1 MDPASLLSLAGEKA
15 TNPTPA
21 LPLIGE
27 GAMDLAP
34 LLPLAGEKATNPTPT
49 LPLVGEGA
57 MDPAPLLPLPG
68 EKATNPASALPLAGE
83 SKADPAI
90 GSTLDPNLTLL
101 ARQGTTVHLPLVK
114 GEAGRGLPVW
124 AKRGAGVQI
133 CSQVCTQAP

>member
-1 MDPASLLSLAGEKA
+1 M
-15 TNPTPA
+15 
-21 LPLIGE
+21 
-27 GAMDLAP
+27 
-34 LLPLAGEKATNPTPT
+34 NPTPT
-49 LPLVGEGA
+49 LPLARV
-57 MDPAPLLPLPG
+57 
-68 EKATNPASALPLAGE
+68 KATNPTSVLPLAGE

-101 ARQGTTVHLPLVK
+101 ARQGMAVHLPLVK

>member
-1 MDPASLLSLAGEKA
+1 M
-15 TNPTPA
+15 NPTPA

-34 LLPLAGEKATNPTPT
+34 LLSLAE
-49 LPLVGEGA
+49 
-57 MDPAPLLPLPG
+57 
-68 EKATNPASALPLAGE
+68 E

-90 GSTLDPNLTLL
+90 CHPSRFQSDPF

-114 GEAGRGLPVW
+114 GEAERGLPVW

>member
-1 MDPASLLSLAGEKA
+1 M
-15 TNPTPA
+15 NPTPA

-34 LLPLAGEKATNPTPT
+34 LLSLAE
-49 LPLVGEGA
+49 E
-57 MDPAPLLPLPG
+57 
-68 EKATNPASALPLAGE
+68 SE

-101 ARQGTTVHLPLVK
+101 ARQGMAVHLPLVK

>member
-1 MDPASLLSLAGEKA
+1 MDLASLLSLAGEKA

-34 LLPLAGEKATNPTPT
+34 LLPLAGEKATNPTP
-49 LPLVGEGA
+49 
-57 MDPAPLLPLPG
+57 
-68 EKATNPASALPLAGE
+68 ALPLAGE
-83 SKADPAI
+83 SKADLAI

-101 ARQGTTVHLPLVK
+101 ARQGMTVHLPLVK

>member
-1 MDPASLLSLAGEKA
+1 
-15 TNPTPA
+15 
-21 LPLIGE
+21 
-27 GAMDLAP
+27 MDLAP
-34 LLPLAGEKATNPTPT
+34 LLPLAGEKAMNPT
-49 LPLVGEGA
+49 
-57 MDPAPLLPLPG
+57 
-68 EKATNPASALPLAGE
+68 ALFPLAGE

-114 GEAGRGLPVW
+114 GEAVRGLPVW

>member
-1 MDPASLLSLAGEKA
+1 MDLAPLLSLAGEKA

-21 LPLIGE
+21 IPFIGEGAMDLAPLLSLAGEKATNPIPAFHLIGE

-34 LLPLAGEKATNPTPT
+34 LLSLAGEKATHPTP
-49 LPLVGEGA
+49 
-57 MDPAPLLPLPG
+57 
-68 EKATNPASALPLAGE
+68 ALPLAGE
-83 SKADPAI
+83 SKADSAI

-114 GEAGRGLPVW
+114 GEAGKGLPVW

-133 CSQVCTQAP
+133 CSQVCT

>member
-1 MDPASLLSLAGEKA
+1 MDLASLLSLAGEKA

-34 LLPLAGEKATNPTPT
+34 L
-49 LPLVGEGA
+49 
-57 MDPAPLLPLPG
+57 
-68 EKATNPASALPLAGE
+68 LPLAGE

-114 GEAGRGLPVW
+114 GEAGRGLHLC

>member
-1 MDPASLLSLAGEKA
+1 MDPVSCLPLAEDLAEEGA
-15 TNPTPA
+15 TNPTP
-21 LPLIGE
+21 P
-27 GAMDLAP
+27 M
-34 LLPLAGEKATNPTPT
+34 
-49 LPLVGEGA
+49 
-57 MDPAPLLPLPG
+57 
-68 EKATNPASALPLAGE
+68 SGE

-114 GEAGRGLPVW
+114 EEAGRGLHVW

>member
-1 MDPASLLSLAGEKA
+1 
-15 TNPTPA
+15 
-21 LPLIGE
+21 
-27 GAMDLAP
+27 MDLAP
-34 LLPLAGEKATNPTPT
+34 LLPLAGEKATNPTS
-49 LPLVGEGA
+49 V
-57 MDPAPLLPLPG
+57 
-68 EKATNPASALPLAGE
+68 LPLAGE

-101 ARQGTTVHLPLVK
+101 ARQGMAVHLPLVK

>member
-1 MDPASLLSLAGEKA
+1 MDPAPLLPLAGKKA
-15 TNPTPA
+15 TNPASA

-34 LLPLAGEKATNPTPT
+34 LLPLAGE
-49 LPLVGEGA
+49 
-57 MDPAPLLPLPG
+57 
-68 EKATNPASALPLAGE
+68 

-90 GSTLDPNLTLL
+90 GSTRDPNLTLL

>member
-1 MDPASLLSLAGEKA
+1 
-15 TNPTPA
+15 
-21 LPLIGE
+21 
-27 GAMDLAP
+27 MDLAR
-34 LLPLAGEKATNPTPT
+34 LLPLAGKKATEPAPCLPLAGEGATDPTSCF
-49 LPLVGEGA
+49 PLVGEGA
-57 MDPAPLLPLPG
+57 THPTP
-68 EKATNPASALPLAGE
+68 ALPLAGE

>member
-1 MDPASLLSLAGEKA
+1 
-15 TNPTPA
+15 
-21 LPLIGE
+21 
-27 GAMDLAP
+27 
-34 LLPLAGEKATNPTPT
+34 
-49 LPLVGEGA
+49 
-57 MDPAPLLPLPG
+57 MDPAPLLPLTG
-68 EKATNPASALPLAGE
+68 EKATNPTSALPLARVKATNPTALFPLAGE

-133 CSQVCTQAP
+133 RSQAP